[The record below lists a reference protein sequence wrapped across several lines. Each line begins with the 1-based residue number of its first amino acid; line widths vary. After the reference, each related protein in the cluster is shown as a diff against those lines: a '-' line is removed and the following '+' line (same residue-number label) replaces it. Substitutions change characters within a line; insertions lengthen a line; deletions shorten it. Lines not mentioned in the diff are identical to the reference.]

1 MVGRD
6 GEWWIERGVALFKD
20 LIAGRQIVRGVE
32 KVAAHSLLLRDAL
45 AEQLLQHPELAACQ
59 QPAQAVATAEA
70 AASASGRTAGAA
82 AAASSAAAG
91 SGIRGRR
98 ARRSAAPDSFAP
110 GRGGCRMLDA
120 GHQVRREAQRDEAR
134 SVLTT
139 FFTAMAGSDVDGW
152 TLPAAIEAVNSGRLR
167 VFKRA
172 HMPHDGGDV
181 TSSEYRRS
189 RSRVS
194 CFVRQT
200 WEDSGSLPYICDVV
214 RLVLLEPPTATAGA
228 AAPNPLT
235 STHSGAAVAAVAA
248 AAAGRSRELSGSNG
262 GSGGGINSGR
272 GGGGAGAGAGA
283 GAGMGGGGVGG
294 GGGRGGG
301 GGVNSGRG
309 GGAADGGGG
318 GGSGGGVGGGGS
330 GGSGSG
336 AGGTHRPLRLAF
348 LDVYKHQTGKDG
360 LHVVNADERFSK
372 LWPVRLEDLGSKVTV
387 ACPDGLRRGKMY
399 FADYT
404 TLSRLH

>member
-1 MVGRD
+1 MEDCKNLFGPYGDLLFMGDVLPEPLRTLWRLLRTAARHYIFIGNPEETFTTRARQDARRALRQFAIMIERDDRLPRSLLSYTLHMMLCRLYDQEDARGMVGLD

-214 RLVLLEPPTATAGA
+214 RLVLLEPPTATAAAPQWPQWLQRRRAEAGSSA
-228 AAPNPLT
+228 AAT
-235 STHSGAAVAAVAA
+235 AA
-248 AAAGRSRELSGSNG
+248 AAA
-262 GSGGGINSGR
+262 
-272 GGGGAGAGAGA
+272 A
-283 GAGMGGGGVGG
+283 
-294 GGGRGGG
+294 
-301 GGVNSGRG
+301 
-309 GGAADGGGG
+309 
-318 GGSGGGVGGGGS
+318 
-330 GGSGSG
+330 
-336 AGGTHRPLRLAF
+336 
-348 LDVYKHQTGKDG
+348 
-360 LHVVNADERFSK
+360 
-372 LWPVRLEDLGSKVTV
+372 
-387 ACPDGLRRGKMY
+387 
-399 FADYT
+399 
-404 TLSRLH
+404 